1 MTIQRNNWSMY
12 DNYISFSRLYKGL
25 HEEFTFKGASADTHR
40 YVRSNDSRLPDNGFV
55 LGKNGI
61 IKHIPMER
69 GNTIVEIS
77 YVAHLRS
84 ETKRLKARGRTVGV
98 GRARFSYPLLLSSL
112 LSSFNLRLYI
122 LSLFL
127 WYIYIY
133 ICTYIPLSLSP
144 IFPSMRAVS
153 RKGASIICKRIRNA
167 WNVVCFVDFELAT
180 HILSVSK
187 HANAL
192 VLPTPTCIC
201 TRPRMKGVSGR
212 PRNPLSERI
221 VCRVLVCRR
230 FAQASVFSFLGSI
243 PFLSIFYS

>member
-1 MTIQRNNWSMY
+1 MTRFKEINRSMY

-133 ICTYIPLSLSP
+133 IYVL
-144 IFPSMRAVS
+144 IFPSLSLQSFRLCARCRA
-153 RKGASIICKRIRNA
+153 K
-167 WNVVCFVDFELAT
+167 E
-180 HILSVSK
+180 
-187 HANAL
+187 
-192 VLPTPTCIC
+192 
-201 TRPRMKGVSGR
+201 
-212 PRNPLSERI
+212 PLSY
-221 VCRVLVCRR
+221 VNV
-230 FAQASVFSFLGSI
+230 
-243 PFLSIFYS
+243 

>member
-1 MTIQRNNWSMY
+1 MTRFKEINRSMY

-133 ICTYIPLSLSP
+133 VLIFPSLSLS
-144 IFPSMRAVS
+144 
-153 RKGASIICKRIRNA
+153 N
-167 WNVVCFVDFELAT
+167 
-180 HILSVSK
+180 LSVY
-187 HANAL
+187 A
-192 VLPTPTCIC
+192 
-201 TRPRMKGVSGR
+201 RGV
-212 PRNPLSERI
+212 
-221 VCRVLVCRR
+221 
-230 FAQASVFSFLGSI
+230 AQRSL
-243 PFLSIFYS
+243 YHM